1 MRPVP
6 EAGAART
13 TEDLLSF
20 CVAAADAPITI
31 ADAREAD
38 HPLVYVNRAF
48 EVMTGF
54 AARDVLGRNA
64 RFLQGAATDRAAV
77 HAMGAG
83 LRSGQFTRVRLL
95 NYRADGTS
103 FWNDVHISA
112 ARDGTGT
119 VTHFMGVQ
127 HDVTPEVEA
136 QTRAV
141 QAMTR
146 DPLTGLL
153 NRAGFDDAMH
163 RALERATRTGAA
175 AAVLFLDIDAFKAVN
190 DVHGHLVG
198 DVYLTHAA
206 HCLQNRLRE
215 HDVVGR
221 RGGDE
226 FVALLVDVPGDP
238 AHAVDRV
245 VADLD
250 AALREPFTVDDVV
263 HRMTVSI
270 GAAVCPRDGTTARD
284 LVRHADAAMYQ
295 RKRERAAGRA

>member
-1 MRPVP
+1 MG
-6 EAGAART
+6 EAASPPT

-20 CVAAADAPITI
+20 CIAAADTPITI
-31 ADAREAD
+31 ADALGAD

-48 EVMTGF
+48 EVMTGY
-54 AARDVLGRNA
+54 AAQDVLGRNA
-64 RFLQGAATDRAAV
+64 RFLQGPATDRAAV

-83 LRSGQFTRVRLL
+83 LRSGRFTRVRLL

-103 FWNDVHISA
+103 FWNDVHISV
-112 ARDGTGT
+112 ARDSTGT

-153 NRAGFDDAMH
+153 NRAAFDDALH
-163 RALERATRTGAA
+163 RVLERAAAAGTA
-175 AAVLFLDIDAFKAVN
+175 AAVLFLDIDAFKGVN

-206 HCLQNRLRE
+206 RCLQSRLRE
-215 HDVVGR
+215 QDVVGR

-226 FVALLVDVPGDP
+226 FVAVLAGVPGDA

-250 AALREPFTVDDVV
+250 AALREPFTVDEAV

-270 GAAVCPRDGTTARD
+270 GAAVFPRDGTTARD
-284 LVRHADAAMYQ
+284 LVRHADAAMYR
-295 RKRERAAGRA
+295 RKRDRAAGRT